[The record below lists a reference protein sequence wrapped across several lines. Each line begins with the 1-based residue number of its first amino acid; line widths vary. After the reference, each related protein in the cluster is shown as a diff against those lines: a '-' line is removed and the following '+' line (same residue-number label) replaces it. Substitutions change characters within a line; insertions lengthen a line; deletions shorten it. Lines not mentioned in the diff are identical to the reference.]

1 MKRHDCH
8 ENLFSTTPQR
18 VISMLIRGPQ
28 FDDGGVKQCVI
39 CCMKQNG
46 SKSIRFQSLF
56 I

>member
-18 VISMLIRGPQ
+18 VISMLIQVPQ

-39 CCMKQNG
+39 YCMKQNG
-46 SKSIRFQSLF
+46 SEWIRFQSVF